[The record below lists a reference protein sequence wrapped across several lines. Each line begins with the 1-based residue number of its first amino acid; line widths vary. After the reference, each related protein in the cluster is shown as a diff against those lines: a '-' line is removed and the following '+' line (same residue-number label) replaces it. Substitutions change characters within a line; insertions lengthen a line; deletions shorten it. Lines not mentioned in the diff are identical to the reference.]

1 MRESNWHSK
10 THNNRQRLCT
20 CCISRPIETIP
31 MTKIPETAYEKHK
44 ARRYQEIKERNSH
57 WKEIK
62 HNVLKDY

>member
-1 MRESNWHSK
+1 
-10 THNNRQRLCT
+10 
-20 CCISRPIETIP
+20 